1 MSNHQTN
8 TSVWNRLRRGL
19 AGLLALAL
27 LLGLLPG
34 TVVSAYA
41 ANASSNWAM
50 PYAQKLVDWGVMRG
64 DISGSLRLGDS
75 ITRAEFVTLMNR
87 AYGYTKMGE
96 HPFTDVR
103 SRDWYAEDIAIAYNM
118 GYFHGT
124 SPTTASPLMRVSRE
138 QATVLL
144 ARNMMLQTK
153 AGESLGFSDSRT
165 LSEWSRGLVA
175 AAAESGLVSG
185 MSDGS
190 FQPKR
195 NITRGE
201 VAAMLV
207 RAIGTPIQTPG
218 DHTLGN
224 VYGNVTVNTAGVKLR
239 DGVIAGNLYLTGG
252 VDLGDVLLENI
263 TVLGEIIVSG
273 GGESHSSQASI
284 TLRNVSADSMVVD
297 SISDQFVT
305 IRAEG
310 NTDIPKTTVRT
321 NAYVD
326 DSSLPGFGLSFID
339 LDGEPGSLFQL
350 AGNIKEVLNRT
361 PQSDLQVV
369 QGVANKITMDEYATD
384 STVKIDGDARVD
396 ELDLDVATKVEG
408 TGDIKDLNVGAAGS
422 TVEQLP
428 DNITIRPGI
437 TTDINGS
444 EMNSTQAAESSAD
457 PRLLAG
463 YPKVKNIAPNSAT
476 LVFSVNKPGTIYW
489 AISAVADG
497 SVDEDDLIEPPS
509 YGGAIIK
516 SGSISATAAKTEYT
530 TNLTGLTQDGSYY
543 VSAILVDGR
552 GNRSPVKVTA
562 FTTPDG
568 TVPAFNQG
576 YPVMTLVTTETAQ
589 VTVMTNKSCRL
600 FYALLPA
607 GSAAPTPADF
617 KANSISGN
625 LGYGVVDAVKN
636 VTQPI
641 NVNST
646 RLQELTK
653 YTLYLWLTDYD
664 NAKSSR
670 VYSLNFTT
678 PDEQPPTIV
687 SKEQTGSD
695 ATAIE
700 LTFSV
705 NEKATLFWAIVPEG
719 EQEETRFE
727 GLDDNQWD
735 PDKVYEPD
743 NRRLQIK
750 IENGNGSIKF
760 GKKAVGTAYTD
771 TKVNLNETR
780 PLDPAV
786 HGTTSFTMYLV
797 AKDDAGNYSKIEKI
811 NVRVSDET
819 RPTVE
824 QQFSPYE
831 GDDKTQAPVNSSI
844 NIIELVFSEKVR
856 GGGSKEDDFLALYS
870 EVLAAQSQTPAEEAA
885 ARNRLASALYKY
897 IKLYLGDKQGDT
909 RNPVPYCKECEADPA
924 TGEITNVTDTK
935 NQDWVINYC
944 YAEVIDRNGK
954 TVVTFPVVKEDDGT
968 VDKTAGKSALD
979 LASGEY
985 YHFIVE
991 GVVDLAED
999 ANPLNPDPTELKP
1012 FLTAS
1017 AKVMLEPGEEL
1028 ELEDSTATP
1037 TTREID
1043 FHFTADPQ
1051 DVARVTADQ
1060 YWDMMIWSDTSMGF
1074 TLYSRDDENDTWT
1087 KVGSTEILV
1096 DSSEGFTYTSLYKN
1110 INGLAPNFEQVKE
1123 MKAKEYAIHVDWLN
1137 NRTNTD
1143 RENWNRTVKI
1153 RVSVVSAT
1161 RNHLNILNSNGT
1173 TLEGTTIIS
1182 SPKPFEME
1190 FPFIIKKAPEISQ
1203 IFLNE
1208 KLDTSVDISVYLG
1221 DTPGR
1226 VYYLAFPL
1234 SSLQEGTNPVGGENI
1249 TLTEDMIQKVT
1260 SYYAD
1265 LEVKVNRVD
1274 TNPVMPKQVPV
1285 MGLDPAITETPAPS
1299 QAELEVDVPTKD
1311 VFIDNSIIPGVVKS
1325 STNLAQPGRP
1335 ATISLD
1341 KLQANTV
1348 YYICILTRGDSNDPK
1363 AYAEKAVCYRFT
1375 TQRAARPLLDLSGSG
1390 SVVNAE
1396 TNRDATIDYFLASYG
1411 FENAAFRRPF
1421 SSTDTNKYAISS
1433 FDGSNNYTYEGKG
1446 EDMNV
1451 LTAMATP
1458 CYDSLNN
1465 YVGSVFDIFATD
1477 TAKNLYAS
1485 QITNTATM
1493 PGQIIDTGKNHAI
1506 RPVTGSTI
1514 PNSNIFSYA
1523 NNQDVKPGTEYVFV
1537 AVATGAKGSG
1547 MSFRA
1552 KYPVTKTDLEPPKI
1566 TSAFVNVSK
1575 WNSKHDG
1582 IIEGTLTLA
1591 FGEDLYAISRVG
1603 GGQTIYS
1610 ICNCALGAHPAPE
1623 GNPIGKDKT
1632 DVEDRFW
1639 GVGYLASAASS
1650 SGILSI
1656 TGKDNHAAGKAEA
1669 PVQEIVISISGL
1681 GQKDSATMVFTQAD
1695 IVDVVGNGIGRAP
1708 LSVTVSMVN
1717 KGTEANP
1724 NWQPEI
1730 TGIARVWDAR
1740 TN

>member
-41 ANASSNWAM
+41 ASANSSWAM

-64 DISGSLRLGDS
+64 DISGNLRLGDS
-75 ITRAEFVTLMNR
+75 ITRAEFVTMMNR

-144 ARNMMLQTK
+144 GRNMMLQTK

-273 GGESHSSQASI
+273 GGESHSSQSSI

-297 SISDQFVT
+297 SISGQFVT

-384 STVKIDGDARVD
+384 SSIKIDGDARVD

-444 EMNSTQAAESSAD
+444 EMDSTQAAESSAD

-509 YGGAIIK
+509 YGGTIIK

-530 TNLTGLTQDGSYY
+530 AGLTGLTQDGSYY

-607 GSAAPTPADF
+607 GSTAPTPADF

-646 RLQELTK
+646 RLQELTQ

-664 NAKSSR
+664 NAKSSK

-719 EQEETRFE
+719 EQDETRFE
-727 GLDDNQWD
+727 GLDDGQWD

-811 NVRVSDET
+811 NVRVSDEE

-831 GDDKTQAPVNSSI
+831 GDDKTEAPVNSSI
-844 NIIELVFSEKVR
+844 NSIELVFSEKVR
-856 GGGSKEDDFLALYS
+856 GSGSKEDDFLALYS
-870 EVLAAQSQTPAEEAA
+870 EVLAAQSQTTAEQAA

-909 RNPVPYCKECEADPA
+909 RNPAPYCKECVADPA
-924 TGEITNVTDTK
+924 TGEISNVTDAK

-944 YAEVIDRNGK
+944 YAQVIDRNGK
-954 TVVTFPVVKEDDGT
+954 TVVVFPVVKEEDGT
-968 VDKTAGKSALD
+968 VDKTAGESALD

-999 ANPLNPDPTELKP
+999 ANPLNPDPTELPP

-1017 AKVMLEPGEEL
+1017 AKVDLDPGEEL
-1028 ELEDSTATP
+1028 ELTDNSVKK
-1037 TTREID
+1037 EID

-1051 DVARVTADQ
+1051 DVARVAPDQ

-1074 TLYSRDDENDTWT
+1074 TLYSRDNENDTWK
-1087 KVGSTEILV
+1087 KVGNTEILV
-1096 DSSEGFTYTSLYKN
+1096 PSEEGFTYTSLYKT
-1110 INGLAPNFEQVKE
+1110 INGLAPNYEQVKD

-1137 NRTNTD
+1137 NSTNTN
-1143 RENWNRTVKI
+1143 RETWNKTVKI

-1161 RNHLNILNSNGT
+1161 RNHLNILNGNGT

-1182 SPKPFEME
+1182 APKPFEME
-1190 FPFIIKKAPEISQ
+1190 CPFRIKKAPEISQ

-1221 DTPGR
+1221 DTPGM

-1234 SSLQEGTNPVGGENI
+1234 SSLKNGSNPVGGENI
-1249 TLTEDMIQKVT
+1249 TLTETMIQGVN

-1265 LEVKVNRVD
+1265 LEVKENRAD
-1274 TNPVMPKQVPV
+1274 AGPVMPVKVPV
-1285 MGLDPAITETPAPS
+1285 MDLDPALNETPKPS
-1299 QAELEVDVPTKD
+1299 QTELKVELPSKD
-1311 VFIDNSIIPGVVKS
+1311 VFIDNSIIPGVIKS
-1325 STNLAQPGRP
+1325 STNLTPVGRP

-1348 YYICILTRGDSNDPK
+1348 YYICILTRGDSSDPK

-1390 SVVNAE
+1390 PVVNADPD
-1396 TNRDATIDYFLASYG
+1396 RDATMDYFLASYG
-1411 FENAAFRRPF
+1411 FENPVFRHPF
-1421 SSTDTNKYAISS
+1421 SSTDTNKYAIAD
-1433 FDGSNNYTYEGKG
+1433 FDGNNNYTYEGKG
-1446 EDMNV
+1446 KAMNV

-1477 TAKNLYAS
+1477 NAKNTYATHIS
-1485 QITNTATM
+1485 TTAAQ
-1493 PGQIIDTGKNHAI
+1493 PGQIIETGKNHAI
-1506 RPVTGSTI
+1506 RPITGNTI
-1514 PNSNIFSYA
+1514 PGSNIFDYT
-1523 NNQDVKPGTEYVFV
+1523 NNKDVKPGTEYVFV

-1552 KYPVTKTDLEPPKI
+1552 KYPVTKTDLEPPMI
-1566 TSAFVNVSK
+1566 TAAFVNVEK

-1582 IIEGTLTLA
+1582 IIAGTLTLA
-1591 FGEDLYAISRVG
+1591 FGEDLYAMSRTG

-1610 ICNCALGAHPAPE
+1610 ICNCKLGAHPAPG
-1623 GNPIGKDKT
+1623 GNPIGKDEA
-1632 DVEDRFW
+1632 DVKDRYW

-1650 SGILSI
+1650 SGILGI
-1656 TGKDNHAAGKAEA
+1656 TGKDSHTAGKTEA
-1669 PVQEIVISISGL
+1669 PIQEIVISITGL
-1681 GQKDSATMVFTQAD
+1681 GQKDSATITFTQAD
-1695 IVDVVGNGIGRAP
+1695 IVDVVGNGQGRAP
-1708 LSVTVSMVN
+1708 LTVTVSMVN
-1717 KGTEANP
+1717 KGTEASP

-1730 TGIARVWDAR
+1730 SGIARAWDAR